1 MCIFRLLV
9 FFLFRV
15 LVKDI
20 VDAKYMLIY
29 ETIQMISSDLG
40 SSHKH
45 VDLRAIQMIYDH
57 QNLYYH
63 SSLVIYL
70 LVTNEEKQNF

>member
-1 MCIFRLLV
+1 
-9 FFLFRV
+9 
-15 LVKDI
+15 
-20 VDAKYMLIY
+20 MLIY
-29 ETIQMISSDLG
+29 ETIQMISSDLW

-45 VDLRAIQMIYDH
+45 VDLRAIQMISSDLWSSHKH

-63 SSLVIYL
+63 SSLVIYF